1 MSDATLPS
9 GTALSPGT
17 ARALTDEVK
26 RDAESLWQKLVEL
39 YEGGAHTALKYPSWG
54 EYFQAEFGGSYRRG
68 YELLQAGRVLE
79 SVRQGALGVSINER
93 QARELAPLLDE
104 PEALREAWAEVV
116 DLHPKPTA
124 AQVREVVAR
133 RIEPQTEAEREAAAE
148 KLHRWAATQNVLD
161 GLQHFDRPAIREQAR
176 ATAQL
181 IDPLVAAT
189 RGEVVTP
196 DRLRSAAA
204 WAALLADE
212 LERTIDA

>member
-1 MSDATLPS
+1 MSDIERGQL
-9 GTALSPGT
+9 LSPGI
-17 ARALTDEVK
+17 ARTLTDEVK
-26 RDAESLWQKLVEL
+26 RDAESLWQKLVAL
-39 YEGGAHTALKYPSWG
+39 YEGGAHTALKYSSWG

-104 PEALREAWAEVV
+104 PQLLREAWAEVV

-161 GLQHFDRPAIREQAR
+161 GLLHFDRPAIREQAR
-176 ATAQL
+176 ATALL
-181 IDPLVAAT
+181 IDPSVAAT

-196 DRLRSAAA
+196 ERLRSAAA
-204 WAALLADE
+204 WASLLADE

>member
-1 MSDATLPS
+1 MSAVPS
-9 GTALSPGT
+9 AGRLAELEEVVERGLSTFVDVGNALLEIRESRLYIETHGTFEAYCRDRFALQRQ
-17 ARALTDEVK
+17 RA
-26 RDAESLWQKLVEL
+26 
-39 YEGGAHTALKYPSWG
+39 
-54 EYFQAEFGGSYRRG
+54 
-68 YELLQAGRVLE
+68 YELIEASRVHASVSENSDTPPALE
-79 SVRQGALGVSINER
+79 AH
-93 QARELAPLLDE
+93 AAALAPLLDE
-104 PEALREAWAEVV
+104 PAQLREAWAEVV

-133 RIEPQTEAEREAAAE
+133 RIEPQKEAEREAAAE

-181 IDPLVAAT
+181 IDQQVAAT

-196 DRLRSAAA
+196 ERLRSAAA

-212 LERTIDA
+212 VERTIDA